1 MTKRLDGMKVAV
13 LAADGFEQVELT
25 RPAKA
30 LEGEGA
36 LVDVISLKPG
46 KIRGMNLHLP
56 GLKVKVDRVI
66 SEVAPDDYDALLIP
80 GGFMNPDMLRQSP
93 EVLDFVRAIAAAG
106 KPIASICHGPWV
118 LISAG
123 LVEGRRFT
131 SWPGIRDDV
140 TNAGGV
146 WEDSAVVRDGL
157 FVTSRSP
164 MDLPR
169 FNEAVIELFAEH
181 IPPGR
186 AEEARERRGVPVGRY
201 VVGGLALAAAAALIA
216 RRAAA

>member
-1 MTKRLDGMKVAV
+1 MAKRLEGMRVAI

-25 RPAKA
+25 IPMKA
-30 LEGEGA
+30 LKKEGA
-36 LVDVISLKPG
+36 VVDVISLEPG

-56 GLKVKVDRVI
+56 GKKVSVDKTI
-66 SEVAPDDYDALLIP
+66 DEADAAAYDAVFIP
-80 GGFMNPDMLRQSP
+80 GGFINPDKLRQSQP
-93 EVLDFVRAIAAAG
+93 VLTFVQAMAGAG

-123 LVEGRRFT
+123 LAAGKRLT

-140 TNAGGV
+140 VNAGGL

-164 MDLPR
+164 LDLPQ
-169 FNEAVIELFAEH
+169 FDEAIIELFAEH
-181 IPPGR
+181 L
-186 AEEARERRGVPVGRY
+186 PVGRA
-201 VVGGLALAAAAALIA
+201 VEKPERRLPVGGLVAGGLALAAVAVLAL